1 MYLLFPVKI
10 KNKTIVFYF
19 SKTECI
25 VEDELTS
32 LLNYCIQL
40 PFIILSESGI
50 SLFRRGGYVVTDI
63 SVNSS

>member
-1 MYLLFPVKI
+1 MLF
-10 KNKTIVFYF
+10 FYF

-40 PFIILSESGI
+40 
-50 SLFRRGGYVVTDI
+50 V
-63 SVNSS
+63 